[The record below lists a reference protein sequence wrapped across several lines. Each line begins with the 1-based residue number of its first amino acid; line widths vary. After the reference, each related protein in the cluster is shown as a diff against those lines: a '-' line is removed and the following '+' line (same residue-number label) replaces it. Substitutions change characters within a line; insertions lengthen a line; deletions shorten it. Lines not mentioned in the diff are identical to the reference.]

1 MKKIYFL
8 FLLFFII
15 LIRPNSSLICPYH
28 TFQDF
33 KNYTPEDR
41 IIDIFISEL
50 SDVPTDLLDESDI
63 KGLLKFPLFAFL
75 NYRPEPYYNSFSY
88 IFSHSDLNWQDF
100 TDLSPPII

>member
-1 MKKIYFL
+1 MTNTYFL

-28 TFQDF
+28 PFHGF

-41 IIDIFISEL
+41 TTDIFISEL

-75 NYRPEPYYNSFSY
+75 NYRPEPNYNSFSY